1 VAIWAPSLEMLARGE
16 GLMDMTSD
24 RHGDCAAVRWSLLGL
39 TAVTGVVDAASF
51 LGLGHIFTANMTG
64 NIVFLGFAIGGGA
77 GVSAGRSL
85 TALGAF
91 ACGGVCGGRLNTRSV
106 TAARLL
112 LVAMCLEVLFLLLAV
127 ASTVPSRIEASSVA
141 YAVIVFT
148 AAAMGLRN
156 AVVRTLR
163 VPDLTTTVL
172 TMTITGLAA
181 DSRLAGGNGDRSS
194 TRVLSI
200 AAMCAGAACGAVLL
214 RRFGLATALGAAAL
228 GVAGLSLFLYS
239 SLQNRANAVEA
250 VRRT

>member
-1 VAIWAPSLEMLARGE
+1 MTADPHADDAAI
-16 GLMDMTSD
+16 
-24 RHGDCAAVRWSLLGL
+24 RWSLLVL
-39 TAVTGVVDAASF
+39 TAVTGIVDAVSF

-64 NIVFLGFAIGGGA
+64 NIVFLGFAIGGGT

-91 ACGGVCGGRLNTRSV
+91 ACGGVCGGRINTRDLPR
-106 TAARLL
+106 ARLL
-112 LVAMCLEVLFLLLAV
+112 LVAMGLETLFLLLAV
-127 ASTVPSRIEASSVA
+127 ASTVPSRIDASSVV

-148 AAAMGLRN
+148 AVAMGLRN
-156 AVVRTLR
+156 AVVRQLG

-181 DSRLAGGNGDRSS
+181 DSRLAGGNGDRTG

-214 RRFGLATALGAAAL
+214 GRFGLATALGAAAL
-228 GVAGLSLFLYS
+228 AVAGLSLFLYS
-239 SLQNRANAVEA
+239 SLRKEANAAETM
-250 VRRT
+250 RTT